1 MELEKKTPSTFSAP
15 GNDAS
20 KPLGGETAM
29 GVSFAKLT
37 IEQRQTSGGNANT
50 QQGVSGSDK

>member
-1 MELEKKTPSTFSAP
+1 MELQKKTPSVPSEP
-15 GNDAS
+15 KNNES
-20 KPLGGETAM
+20 QPLGGDAAM

-50 QQGVSGSDK
+50 MSGVSGDK